1 MVMIIPLKYTCNY
14 NSIIRSMVYQLSM
27 PSRYNIRSPPV
38 TTQKM
43 AVHIV
48 ASGSAGLQLAIGLKL
63 IPYLRARIEEWEGK
77 SKNINILVTGKT
89 GVGKSTL
96 VNGIVG
102 REVAEQGDT
111 LDPET
116 SEVTAHTTREGD
128 ITVNVFDSPGLQD
141 GTKNEARYLAD
152 MKQKCADVDLV
163 VYCIRMSEPRV
174 PEGGPDIKA
183 IRLLNETFGHDMW
196 KNTVFLLTF
205 ANDIVESAELEA
217 DDLCDQQRYFNED
230 LQSWETL
237 IHEWLHIT
245 VGVPKEIVD
254 GIIIIP
260 AGHKNKPLLPDSASV
275 AGESHWLSRV
285 WLKALAVTKP
295 QAQLALIKLN
305 LHRIHTNESEYEHD
319 GDIVGELISKHKLVF
334 SEKGA
339 DIGKSLGI
347 PAGEMV
353 GELAGILTGR
363 ESFIDSLVL
372 HVAIKAGI
380 IRPEE
385 LNDIKG

>member
-1 MVMIIPLKYTCNY
+1 
-14 NSIIRSMVYQLSM
+14 
-27 PSRYNIRSPPV
+27 
-38 TTQKM
+38 M

-63 IPYLRARIEEWEGK
+63 VPYLKARIEEWESK

-102 REVAEQGDT
+102 REVAKQGDS

-141 GTKNEARYLAD
+141 GTENEAKYLAD

-163 VYCIRMSEPRV
+163 VYCMRMSETQV
-174 PEGGPDIKA
+174 PEGGPDMKA
-183 IRLLNETFGHDMW
+183 IKLLNETFGHDMW

-205 ANDIVESAELEA
+205 ANDVVESAELEA
-217 DDLCDQQRYFNED
+217 GDDPSDQHQYFNEQ
-230 LQSWETL
+230 LQILEAL
-237 IHEWLHIT
+237 IRERLHIT
-245 VGVPKEIVD
+245 VEVPKEIVD

-260 AGHKNKPLLPDSASV
+260 AGHKSEPLLPDSASV

-305 LHRIHTNESEYEHD
+305 LHRINTNESEYEND

-347 PAGEMV
+347 PAGEIV
-353 GELAGILTGR
+353 GELAGFLTGR

-372 HVAIKAGI
+372 HVAIRAGI
-380 IRPEE
+380 IHSEE
-385 LNDIKG
+385 LNDLNLKG

>member
-1 MVMIIPLKYTCNY
+1 
-14 NSIIRSMVYQLSM
+14 
-27 PSRYNIRSPPV
+27 
-38 TTQKM
+38 M

-63 IPYLRARIEEWEGK
+63 IPYVKARIEEWESK
-77 SKNINILVTGKT
+77 SKDINILVTGKT

-102 REVAEQGDT
+102 REVAKQGDS

-116 SEVTAHTTREGD
+116 CEVTAHTTREGD

-141 GTKNEARYLAD
+141 GTKNEAKYLAD

-163 VYCIRMSEPRV
+163 VYCMRMSETQV
-174 PEGGPDIKA
+174 PEGGPDMKA
-183 IRLLNETFGHDMW
+183 IKLLNETFGHDMW

-205 ANDIVESAELEA
+205 ANDVVELAKLEA
-217 DDLCDQQRYFNED
+217 YDDPEKQQKYFD
-230 LQSWETL
+230 KQLQSWEAL
-237 IHEWLHIT
+237 IRERLCTT
-245 VGVPKEIVD
+245 VEVPNDIVKKM
-254 GIIIIP
+254 IIIP

-285 WLKALAVTKP
+285 WLKALGVTKP

-305 LHRIHTNESEYEHD
+305 LHRIQMNESEYEHD
-319 GDIVGELISKHKLVF
+319 GDIFGQLISKHKLVF

-347 PAGEMV
+347 PAGEIV
-353 GELAGILTGR
+353 GELAGFLTGR
-363 ESFIDSLVL
+363 ESFLDSLVL
-372 HVAIKAGI
+372 HLAARAGI
-380 IRPEE
+380 LRPEE
-385 LNDIKG
+385 MMNEPLKG